1 MLMNCKLTIY
11 KLTVHKLTVHKLI
24 GHKFI
29 TRVSPAVNPDKT

>member
-1 MLMNCKLTIY
+1 MLMDGKLTIY
-11 KLTVHKLTVHKLI
+11 KLTVHKLI

>member
-11 KLTVHKLTVHKLI
+11 KLTVHKLI

>member
-1 MLMNCKLTIY
+1 MNCKLTIY
-11 KLTVHKLTVHKLI
+11 KLTVLKLTIHKLI

>member
-1 MLMNCKLTIY
+1 MNCKLTIY
-11 KLTVHKLTVHKLI
+11 KLTVIKLTVHKLI

>member
-1 MLMNCKLTIY
+1 MNCKLTIY
-11 KLTVHKLTVHKLI
+11 KLTVLKLTVHKLI